1 MKKTLVALATLA
13 VAGGAFAQT
22 PTQRSLNAGSAE
34 IFGVIDISVVNSTND
49 VLGSRTQMI
58 GDGRNESTRL
68 GFRGLEDLGG
78 GMKASFWLEA
88 AINADDG
95 TGVQSTIN
103 NTALGDRVVFG
114 TTGAIPYGPSSSL
127 GARQGLTFNRASNIS
142 LIHAGVGEI
151 RLGRDYMPTFWNYT
165 VYDPF
170 GTVGS
175 GSAML
180 VNGGGLAAFG
190 AQLPPGVAY
199 PLVRTS
205 NSIGWL
211 SNEYSGVR
219 AQVQMGMSE
228 QSSAC
233 VQSNNNT
240 LVNSG
245 GQTANGCYG
254 AAGDGKTLGFRI
266 SYASGPFTAA
276 FGSSKLTYT
285 NAAGLNVTDVG
296 AIPTTSGVG
305 AAGALTGGGAV
316 AALGAVSGT
325 SRINGLASA
334 TSYKGTLDVNNW
346 GISYQVNPAL
356 KLAYAG
362 GTQVASATV
371 DYAEKKFTHNMVAAT
386 YTIGAL
392 DIKGSYN
399 VGKRQDGSK
408 NSAGTNDTA
417 NLDGSQVTQTSV
429 GLVYNLSKR
438 SALYSTYSTQTTT
451 IAGGATAAGA
461 GFVGSF
467 TNIVTAGNKVN
478 ATGLDI
484 GIRHRF

>member
-22 PTQRSLNAGSAE
+22 SVQRNLNAGSVE
-34 IFGVIDISVVNSTND
+34 IFGVLDASIVNSTND
-49 VLGSRTQMI
+49 NLGSRTQMV

-88 AINADDG
+88 GLYVEDG
-95 TGVQSTIN
+95 TGQQTTTS
-103 NTALGDRVVFG
+103 NTALGDRVIFG
-114 TTGAIPYGPSSSL
+114 TTAATPYAPSSSL
-127 GARQGLTFNRASNIS
+127 NARQGLTFNRASNIS
-142 LIHAGVGEI
+142 LIHADVGEI
-151 RLGRDYMPTFWNYT
+151 RVGRDYMPTFWNYT
-165 VYDPF
+165 TYDPF

-190 AQLPPGVAY
+190 AQLPPGAAY

-205 NSIGWL
+205 NSVGWF
-211 SNEYSGVR
+211 SNDISGFR
-219 AQVQMGMSE
+219 AQVQMGLSE
-228 QSSAC
+228 MSSAC
-233 VQSNNNT
+233 VQANNNT

-276 FGSSKLTYT
+276 FGSSKLTYA
-285 NAAGLNVTDVG
+285 NAAGQTVTDVG

-305 AAGALTGGGAV
+305 AAGALTGGAV
-316 AALGAVSGT
+316 AALGAVAGT
-325 SRINGLASA
+325 SRINGLAGA
-334 TSYKGTLDVNNW
+334 TNYKGTLDVNNW

-362 GTQVASATV
+362 GTQTASATV
-371 DYAEKKFTHNMVAAT
+371 DYAEKKFSHNMIAAT

-399 VGKRQDGSK
+399 VGKRTDGAA
-408 NSAGTNDTA
+408 NSAGTADTA
-417 NLDGSQVTQTSV
+417 NLNGSQVTQTAV

-438 SALYSTYSTQTTT
+438 TALYSTYSTQTTT
-451 IAGGATAAGA
+451 IAGGATASGS
-461 GFVGSF
+461 GFVNSF
-467 TNIVTAGNKVN
+467 TNVVTAGNKVN
-478 ATGLDI
+478 ATGLDL
-484 GIRHRF
+484 GMRLRF

>member
-22 PTQRSLNAGSAE
+22 AVQRNLSAGSVE
-34 IFGVIDISVVNSTND
+34 IFGVLDASIVNSTND
-49 VLGSRTQMI
+49 ALGSRTQMI

-88 AINADDG
+88 GLYVDDG
-95 TGVQSTIN
+95 TGAQTTTS
-103 NTALGDRVVFG
+103 NTALGDKVIFG
-114 TTGAIPYGPSSSL
+114 TTAATPYAPSSSL
-127 GARQGLTFNRASNIS
+127 NARQGLTFNRASNIS
-142 LIHAGVGEI
+142 LIHADVGEI

-165 VYDPF
+165 IYDPF

-190 AQLPPGVAY
+190 AQLPPGAAY

-205 NSIGWL
+205 NSVGWL
-211 SNEYSGVR
+211 SNDYSGFR
-219 AQVQMGMSE
+219 AQVQMGLSE

-233 VQSNNNT
+233 AQANNNSLT
-240 LVNSG
+240 NSG
-245 GQTANGCYG
+245 NQTANGCYG

-266 SYASGPFTAA
+266 SYASGPLTAA
-276 FGSSKLTYT
+276 FGSSKLTYA
-285 NAAGLNVTDVG
+285 NVAGQSVTDVG
-296 AIPTTSGVG
+296 AIPTSSGVG

-316 AALGAVSGT
+316 AALAAVTGT
-325 SRINGLASA
+325 SRINGLAN
-334 TSYKGTLDVNNW
+334 TTNYKGTLDVNNW
-346 GISYQVNPAL
+346 GISYQVSPAL

-362 GTQVASATV
+362 GTQTASATV
-371 DYAEKKFTHNMVAAT
+371 DYAEKKFTHNMIAAT

-399 VGKRQDGSK
+399 VGKRADGSK
-408 NSAGTNDTA
+408 KSDGSADAA
-417 NLDGSQVTQTSV
+417 NLDGSQVTQTAV

-438 SALYSTYSTQTTT
+438 TALYSTYSTQTTT
-451 IAGGATAAGA
+451 IAGGSSASGS
-461 GFVGSF
+461 GFVNSF
-467 TNIVTAGNKVN
+467 TNTVTAGNKVN
-478 ATGLDI
+478 ATGLDL
-484 GIRHRF
+484 GMRLRF